1 MTNIFLYRWKW
12 LGELKQDDGGFIM
25 SVEGEEDVRFVSGSF
40 QVLHRYSIQQG
51 RLLRYGDGF
60 LASASP

>member
-1 MTNIFLYRWKW
+1 
-12 LGELKQDDGGFIM
+12 M

-40 QVLHRYSIQQG
+40 QDSQRMLKTQQG

-60 LASASP
+60 LTGASP